1 MTTNPRHKQ
10 ALAATVTLRGIRIL
24 CQPQN
29 VSRAFCVCAGTTTNQ
44 DAYKAYAVQ
53 PREVHQVDYKY
64 APVPFEGETEAHAQ
78 YKQWELEKRPP
89 PPPAPIRASLP
100 FEGEWERGGCR
111 ASEQG

>member
-1 MTTNPRHKQ
+1 M
-10 ALAATVTLRGIRIL
+10 AATATLHGIFML

-29 VSRAFCVCAGTTTNQ
+29 VSRAVCLCAGTTTNQ
-44 DAYKAYAVQ
+44 DAYKAYAVL
-53 PREVHQVDYKY
+53 PREVHHVDYKY

-100 FEGEWERGGCR
+100 FEGEQESRRCW
-111 ASEQG
+111 ASEQE

>member
-1 MTTNPRHKQ
+1 MTFRSFFVTRQPLQKHKASQ
-10 ALAATVTLRGIRIL
+10 AATVTLHGVCTPWQHAITCLYGLL
-24 CQPQN
+24 CW
-29 VSRAFCVCAGTTTNQ
+29 AGTTTNQ

-53 PREVHQVDYKY
+53 PREVHHVDYKY

-100 FEGEWERGGCR
+100 FEGE
-111 ASEQG
+111 